1 MNCKRKKQARLVRQN
16 KKVGKQYE
24 EMTETEETKDYF
36 LSKFKLEPFDL
47 MQYLPAHTQRD
58 IKRSEIYTDFLLSFL
73 IKRRNGIGKIDQLVL
88 DLNKA
93 EISLKWFIE
102 KQNATKYGYAEIIKQ
117 TDKYIK
123 LKITESGISHFKYS
137 SVKYRTKSPTFI
149 KRISLFVLKLI
160 VKFWS
165 FVFVSA
171 NNKIKII
178 LESGYV
184 KLIIFLMALLSFIL
198 KDEIKIFVLKWW
210 DK

>member
-1 MNCKRKKQARLVRQN
+1 MRQN

>member
-1 MNCKRKKQARLVRQN
+1 VRQN